1 MTIKK
6 DYYEILGLSRDAT
19 AEEIKQAYRK
29 LAFQYHPDHNPDPEA
44 EAKFKEINEAYE
56 VVSDPEKRRK
66 YDTYDN
72 AGEDVFS
79 GFEDIGSIFES
90 FFGGTTTRRGPQRGQ
105 DLAYEI
111 EISLEEAAQGV
122 EKEIEVERLEKCQ
135 QCQGSGLAPGAN
147 YETCPTCG
155 GKGEVRRSQQ
165 TLFGRFTNITTCP
178 KCQGKGK
185 LITNPCPNCHG
196 SGRERKLSRI
206 EISIPAGIEDGMRIR
221 FSGSGDAGGNNA
233 SPGDLFVQVIIKP
246 HHYFTRDGDDILYDL
261 KVNFAQAALGDEITV
276 PTIQGKP
283 EKIKI
288 PAGTESG
295 SIIKL
300 KGKGMPRLD
309 LNRRGDQMV
318 KVTITTPKKLSRE
331 ERELLEKLAKI
342 WQKPNAG

>member
-6 DYYEILGLSRDAT
+6 DYYEILGISRDAS

-56 VVSDPEKRRK
+56 VVSDREKRRK
-66 YDTYDN
+66 YDTYGN
-72 AGEDVFS
+72 AGEDAFS

-90 FFGGTTTRRGPQRGQ
+90 FFGGTTTRRGPQKGQ

-165 TLFGRFTNITTCP
+165 TLFGD
-178 KCQGKGK
+178 
-185 LITNPCPNCHG
+185 
-196 SGRERKLSRI
+196 RKS
-206 EISIPAGIEDGMRIR
+206 
-221 FSGSGDAGGNNA
+221 
-233 SPGDLFVQVIIKP
+233 VV
-246 HHYFTRDGDDILYDL
+246 
-261 KVNFAQAALGDEITV
+261 
-276 PTIQGKP
+276 
-283 EKIKI
+283 
-288 PAGTESG
+288 
-295 SIIKL
+295 
-300 KGKGMPRLD
+300 
-309 LNRRGDQMV
+309 
-318 KVTITTPKKLSRE
+318 
-331 ERELLEKLAKI
+331 
-342 WQKPNAG
+342 